1 MTDCAKIKFEF
12 PLYLTEK
19 KEEKGRFIFEG
30 FAAANDFDLQ
40 NDIISD
46 QALRKCISDFKK
58 EGKFCINH
66 TDEEIGKLL
75 DCHFKKGKIWVKT
88 EVTKKS
94 IIKKVKSGELNCL
107 SIKGQI
113 MKSEK
118 VELLPDLRLLLIK
131 ELHLV
136 EVSLV
141 PQGANPEARAIRW
154 YVMKAI
160 EMAEADKE
168 MKKKKKIDLT
178 EEKLEEGTEEET
190 EEETPEKTEE
200 ETPKEAEEET
210 EKDSAEE
217 GKEEGEEENEED
229 EEDEEE
235 DEEDEKES
243 EEESKEEEK
252 EEKEEEGEEKTE
264 EETKEGDEESE
275 EKEEETKSAKI
286 KENAVWTA
294 AYINDLPN
302 SSFAYIE
309 AGGKKNG
316 EGKTVPRSL
325 RHLPYKDAG
334 GKVDL
339 PHLRNAIARAPHVK
353 GISAAT
359 VKRIQS
365 KLRAILARTK
375 KNLSEDKEEK
385 IVYSVMNSG
394 NIELEDKK
402 EFSEFKKELL
412 RVGKWQHGA
421 SRTGVL
427 DITKE
432 MLKAIVK
439 NFKNKVLD
447 NIFVPLGHPTA
458 DDPSKNVGEIA
469 DLELSKEGDKL
480 MARIDV
486 KDETVAGKIK
496 KGLIKGISA
505 SFAENYIKKDTG
517 EKIGPTL
524 FHAALVNEPY
534 IKGMENFVP
543 LSDDLKD
550 SVVIPIMN
558 IDVHLTLS
566 QMAEKIQRLEE
577 KIKLNENEETSEE
590 TTEEETSE
598 EETSEES
605 ESPEVGKE
613 AEGGEEEKTEE
624 TETEETKSEEKS
636 EEAEADEGVEL
647 AEAEK
652 IFGELLK
659 QGKVTPAEKDLL
671 LPLLESNTPIELADG
686 RKVDIRQAM
695 KKYLKSRSPIF
706 SLEEFGTTEGDKK
719 TEEEV
724 PGDVKDQMD
733 KMGLSEDIQKDTW
746 KDFKKKKE
754 EKGEKEETES
764 TPF

>member
-1 MTDCAKIKFEF
+1 MTDYTKIKFEF
-12 PLYLTEK
+12 PLYMTEK
-19 KEEKGRFIFEG
+19 KEEKERFIFEG

-46 QALRKCISDFKK
+46 QALRKCIVNFKK

-66 TDEEIGKLL
+66 TDEVIGKLL

-113 MKSEK
+113 IKAER

-131 ELHLV
+131 ELHLI

-154 YVMKAI
+154 YITKAI

-168 MKKKKKIDLT
+168 MKKKEINLT
-178 EEKLEEGTEEET
+178 EEETKEETPEEETHEEEETTEEET
-190 EEETPEKTEE
+190 EK
-200 ETPKEAEEET
+200 AEEET
-210 EKDSAEE
+210 EEDSTEEDKDEDE
-217 GKEEGEEENEED
+217 DED
-229 EEDEEE
+229 EEDDNEETE
-235 DEEDEKES
+235 
-243 EEESKEEEK
+243 KEEE
-252 EEKEEEGEEKTE
+252 EEKEEEGGEKTE
-264 EETKEGDEESE
+264 EETKEGDEEGE

-286 KENAVWTA
+286 KEGAVWTT
-294 AYINDLPN
+294 AYINNLPN

-309 AGGKKNG
+309 AGGKKDK

-325 RHLPYKDAG
+325 RHLPYKDAN

-365 KLRAILARTK
+365 KLRAILAGTK

-412 RVGKWQHGA
+412 RVGKWQHDA

-427 DITKE
+427 DVTKE
-432 MLKAIVK
+432 MLKAIIK
-439 NFKNKVLD
+439 NFKAKVLD
-447 NIFVPLGHPTA
+447 NIFVPLGHPTV
-458 DDPSKNVGEIA
+458 DDPSKNVGEVA
-469 DLELSKEGDKL
+469 GLELSKDEDKL
-480 MARIDV
+480 IARIDV
-486 KDETVAGKIK
+486 KDETIAEKIK
-496 KGLIKGISA
+496 KGLIRGISA

-517 EKIGPTL
+517 EKVGPTL

-534 IKGMENFVP
+534 IKGMESFVP

-550 SVVIPIMN
+550 SIVIPIMN

-566 QMAEKIQRLEE
+566 QMAEKIQKLEE
-577 KIKLNENEETSEE
+577 AIKLNDETP
-590 TTEEETSE
+590 EETSE
-598 EETSEES
+598 EETSEEETPKEDDS
-605 ESPEVGKE
+605 KKPESSEVGTE
-613 AEGGEEEKTEE
+613 AKDEEEEETEETSIEEPETEE
-624 TETEETKSEEKS
+624 TETEEES
-636 EEAEADEGVEL
+636 EEAKAKKEGVEL

-652 IFGELLK
+652 IFEGLLK

-671 LPLLESNTPIELADG
+671 LPLLESSTPVELADG
-686 RKVDIRQAM
+686 RTVDIREAL
-695 KKYLKSRSPIF
+695 KKYLKSRSPVF
-706 SLEEFGTTEGDKK
+706 SLEEFGTIEGEKVDKD
-719 TEEEV
+719 EEV
-724 PGDVKDQMD
+724 PEDVKDQMD
-733 KMGLSEDIQKDTW
+733 KMGLSEDIQKETW
-746 KDFKKKKE
+746 KDFQKE
-754 EKGEKEETES
+754 KEGKGKKEETES

>member
-1 MTDCAKIKFEF
+1 MGYVKIKFEF

-19 KEEKGRFIFEG
+19 KEEKERFIFEG

-46 QALRKCISDFKK
+46 QALRKCIVDFKK
-58 EGKFCINH
+58 EGRFCLNH

-75 DCHFKKGKIWVKT
+75 ECHFKKGKIWVKT

-113 MKSEK
+113 IKSEK

-131 ELHLV
+131 ELHLI

-154 YVMKAI
+154 YIMKAI
-160 EMAEADKE
+160 EMAEANKD
-168 MKKKKKIDLT
+168 MKKKKINLT
-178 EEKLEEGTEEET
+178 EEEPKEET
-190 EEETPEKTEE
+190 EEESKEETSEETEE
-200 ETPKEAEEET
+200 EKTEEET
-210 EKDSAEE
+210 EKDS
-217 GKEEGEEENEED
+217 EEEDEEDSEEESDD

-235 DEEDEKES
+235 SEEESEEDEKEKS
-243 EEESKEEEK
+243 EEETSEKPEGETEETEEK
-252 EEKEEEGEEKTE
+252 EG
-264 EETKEGDEESE
+264 E
-275 EKEEETKSAKI
+275 EKEEETKSAKT
-286 KENAVWTA
+286 KEGAVWTA

-316 EGKTVPRSL
+316 GGKTVPRSL
-325 RHLPYKDAG
+325 RHLPYKDAS

-365 KLRAILARTK
+365 KLRAILAGTK
-375 KNLSEDKEEK
+375 KSLSEDKEEK

-402 EFSEFKKELL
+402 EFSEFKKELM

-432 MLKAIVK
+432 MLKVIVK
-439 NFKNKVLD
+439 NFKDKVLD
-447 NIFVPLGHPTA
+447 NIFVPLGHPTV
-458 DDPSKNVGEIA
+458 DDPSKNIGEVA
-469 DLELSKEGDKL
+469 GLELSKDENKL
-480 MARIDV
+480 IARIDV

-534 IKGMENFVP
+534 IKGMESFVP

-550 SVVIPIMN
+550 SIVIPIMN
-558 IDVHLTLS
+558 IDVPLTLA
-566 QMAEKIQRLEE
+566 QMAEKIQKLEE
-577 KIKLNENEETSEE
+577 AIKLNDE
-590 TTEEETSE
+590 TTEETSE
-598 EETSEES
+598 EETSEEGTPKEDDSKKS
-605 ESPEVGKE
+605 ESSEVGKE
-613 AEGGEEEKTEE
+613 AKDEEEEETEE
-624 TETEETKSEEKS
+624 TSTEEPETEETKTEEES
-636 EEAEADEGVEL
+636 EEAKAKKEGVEL

-652 IFGELLK
+652 IYEELLK

-671 LPLLESNTPIELADG
+671 LPLLASTTPVELADG
-686 RKVDIRQAM
+686 KKVDIRKAM
-695 KKYLKSRSPIF
+695 KKYLNSKSPIF
-706 SLEEFGTTEGDKK
+706 SLEEFGTIEGDKTNK
-719 TEEEV
+719 DEKV
-724 PGDVKDQMD
+724 PEDVKEEMD
-733 KMGLSEDIQKDTW
+733 KMGLSEDIQKETW
-746 KDFKKKKE
+746 KDFKKGKE
-754 EKGEKEETES
+754 EKGKKEETES